1 MTKTKI
7 YVWDRIEGNDRVID
21 VYFSR
26 PAKFSY
32 IDWIQ
37 EENRMSGFKIK
48 TFGTATSQGIVIETG
63 DGVVTIHTDDMSYA
77 HELADAIE
85 EYATEVEVEG

>member
-21 VYFSR
+21 VYFYR

-32 IDWIQ
+32 IDWI
-37 EENRMSGFKIK
+37 
-48 TFGTATSQGIVIETG
+48 
-63 DGVVTIHTDDMSYA
+63 
-77 HELADAIE
+77 
-85 EYATEVEVEG
+85 

>member
-1 MTKTKI
+1 
-7 YVWDRIEGNDRVID
+7 
-21 VYFSR
+21 
-26 PAKFSY
+26 
-32 IDWIQ
+32 
-37 EENRMSGFKIK
+37 MSGFKIK
-48 TFGTATSQGIVIETG
+48 TFGTATSQGIVIETS

>member
-1 MTKTKI
+1 M
-7 YVWDRIEGNDRVID
+7 
-21 VYFSR
+21 SR
-26 PAKFSY
+26 
-32 IDWIQ
+32 
-37 EENRMSGFKIK
+37 FKIK
-48 TFGTATSQGIVIETG
+48 TFGTVTSQGIVIETD